1 MRKKEIYIVVMQTG
15 TILSRMLKRLTGKE
29 YNHVSVSFDP
39 DLHYLYSFGRKNA
52 YNPWI
57 GGFVQESLDFGTL
70 KRFSET
76 RAVVMSLPVEEEIY
90 DELVHKINEMFDDR
104 DNYYY
109 DSLGLILACFNVI
122 YKRDRH
128 YYCSSFVRELLVDY
142 GIEDSEQFESIVQ
155 PMHFLDLPD
164 GRVIYRGRLRD
175 FARKPVNANAS

>member
-1 MRKKEIYIVVMQTG
+1 MQKKEIYIVVMQTG
-15 TILSRMLKRLTGKE
+15 TILSRMLKRLTGKK

-39 DLHYLYSFGRKNA
+39 DLHILYSFGRKNA

-76 RAVVMSLPVEEEIY
+76 RAVVMSLQVDADTY
-90 DELVHKINEMFDDR
+90 DELVHKIDEMFNNKDS
-104 DNYYY
+104 YYY

-128 YYCSSFVRELLVDY
+128 YYCSSFVRELLVSF
-142 GIEDSEQFESIVQ
+142 GIEDSAQFETIVQ
-155 PMHFLDLPD
+155 PMHFLNLPD
-164 GRVIYRGRLRD
+164 GNVIYEGRLRD
-175 FARKPVNANAS
+175 FPGEMVMKNCS

>member
-1 MRKKEIYIVVMQTG
+1 MQTG

-52 YNPWI
+52 YNPWV

-70 KRFSET
+70 KRFHET
-76 RAVVMSLPVEEEIY
+76 TAVVMSLPVDEKTY
-90 DELVHKINEMFDDR
+90 DGLVHKIDQMFSEKDK
-104 DNYYY
+104 YYY

-122 YKRDRH
+122 YKRERH
-128 YYCSSFVRELLVDY
+128 YYCSSFVKDLLVEY

-164 GRVIYRGRLRD
+164 GQVIYRGKLKD
-175 FARKPVNANAS
+175 FSPEPVNAEC